1 MGTGVNGGVYRMC
14 LNFVSASTANK
25 KEVNGDKHMHDQRQG
40 AGERERRGCTMQLY
54 TFVVEKSNL
63 LFRIF

>member
-14 LNFVSASTANK
+14 LNFASI